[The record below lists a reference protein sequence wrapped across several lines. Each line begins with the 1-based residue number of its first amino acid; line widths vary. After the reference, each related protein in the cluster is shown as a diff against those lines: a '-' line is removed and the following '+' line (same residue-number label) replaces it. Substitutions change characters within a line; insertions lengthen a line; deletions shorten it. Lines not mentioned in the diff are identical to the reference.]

1 MATLLA
7 AAAMKMAS
15 VLATPGLLLLPEGR
29 GTASVGRPSR
39 GCFQGPMFA
48 TEAPFVSEMLEG
60 IDCAPVPG
68 AWGATL
74 IGWGR
79 SVKRPYFH
87 RAVGC
92 GGQLGSVVDPNMEM
106 VVAVAIAIV
115 LNARRQVGRR
125 GRICDA
131 LRAAPGSAG
140 RSERRVRSA
149 HTEE

>member
-68 AWGATL
+68 A
-74 IGWGR
+74 
-79 SVKRPYFH
+79 
-87 RAVGC
+87 
-92 GGQLGSVVDPNMEM
+92 
-106 VVAVAIAIV
+106 
-115 LNARRQVGRR
+115 
-125 GRICDA
+125 
-131 LRAAPGSAG
+131 
-140 RSERRVRSA
+140 
-149 HTEE
+149 